1 MICAG
6 LSLDLLEPS
15 ALLLGYGIGQAINGN
30 LADIYGTTAAFYV
43 IGGVCIVGA
52 LVILPVRE

>member
-1 MICAG
+1 LCAG

-30 LADIYGTTAAFYV
+30 LADIDRTTAAFYV